1 MRILGISG
9 SLRRD
14 SYNTKLLRE
23 AGRLLPPGAELV
35 EFDGLK
41 AVAPY
46 DADDEA
52 SPVPPRGVFELR
64 AAIAEADAILIATPE
79 YNHSIPG
86 VLKNAIDWAS
96 RPTADAALKNKPV
109 AVIGTST
116 GMFGAVWAQ
125 AETRKALAG
134 AGARVIDRELPV
146 GSADEQ
152 FHPLDGRLVDED
164 LRIELGGIVARA
176 RLRSAARPAAGDLR
190 GQHLDPVAPRV
201 AGEEAAAAG
210 DAIVPADVRAGRR
223 QRLGQRVELRVG
235 AGAQAGMGL
244 GRGRE
249 VLGHADVQLLRAG
262 REPDAAA
269 RSQLLGL
276 LELAQP
282 EQAAVEAARLALA
295 AGRRG
300 DLHVV
305 EAVDHPNTPSGS

>member
-96 RPTADAALKNKPV
+96 RPPDQPFRGKPV
-109 AVIGTST
+109 A
-116 GMFGAVWAQ
+116 M
-125 AETRKALAG
+125 AG
-134 AGARVIDRELPV
+134 ASMGGFGTARAQYHLRQTCVYLDMLPLNKPEV
-146 GSADEQ
+146 FVSAAHQKVDAE
-152 FHPLDGRLVDED
+152 GRLTDEPSRTA
-164 LRIELGGIVARA
+164 LRALLEALSVWTR
-176 RLRSAARPAAGDLR
+176 RLRS
-190 GQHLDPVAPRV
+190 
-201 AGEEAAAAG
+201 
-210 DAIVPADVRAGRR
+210 
-223 QRLGQRVELRVG
+223 
-235 AGAQAGMGL
+235 
-244 GRGRE
+244 
-249 VLGHADVQLLRAG
+249 
-262 REPDAAA
+262 
-269 RSQLLGL
+269 S
-276 LELAQP
+276 
-282 EQAAVEAARLALA
+282 
-295 AGRRG
+295 
-300 DLHVV
+300 
-305 EAVDHPNTPSGS
+305 